1 NGQGSGLKG
10 FKVLPRGAGSQ
21 GRQQAKVQLL
31 CGNQQALPF
40 GFPGRGTEAIDQGLG
55 RRLTGKG

>member
-1 NGQGSGLKG
+1 LKG

-21 GRQQAKVQLL
+21 GRLQAKVQLL

-40 GFPGRGTEAIDQGLG
+40 GFPGRRTEPIDQGLG
-55 RRLTGKG
+55 RWLTSKG